1 MVGDFMRTLVIWRWG
16 VDARVQVGEE
26 ICLYGS
32 VVRAWWENTDLQPAE
47 VLPVVHKV
55 LPDLQGYIDVIIAH
69 NYSQIADTNYKY
81 NHSVAPI

>member
-1 MVGDFMRTLVIWRWG
+1 MRGFRLEKRYVFM
-16 VDARVQVGEE
+16 AQ
-26 ICLYGS
+26 LYVHDGK
-32 VVRAWWENTDLQPAE
+32 THDLQPAE
-47 VLPVVHKV
+47 VLPVVHRV